1 MKFRHCH
8 YRHGTTQI
16 HPSAVHCKNVI
27 KTAWKRSLTMSLIY
41 IMLNAIWVAV
51 GSFRLSLS
59 LHLVS
64 YLICI
69 HNCYWSRLTSVR
81 PLCFTGFSPP
91 FCHWKATRT
100 HIFSTYAA
108 LSYML
113 CNTTRGDSATV
124 WFSFYVILFLVFRNI
139 YIYNCSFI
147 LVVPLLFLFQ

>member
-1 MKFRHCH
+1 MVS
-8 YRHGTTQI
+8 G
-16 HPSAVHCKNVI
+16 
-27 KTAWKRSLTMSLIY
+27 SLYGFSCCFSSRY
-41 IMLNAIWVAV
+41 ILLNAIWVAV

-69 HNCYWSRLTSVR
+69 HNCHWSRLTSVR

-124 WFSFYVILFLVFRNI
+124 WFSFYVILFLVFCNI